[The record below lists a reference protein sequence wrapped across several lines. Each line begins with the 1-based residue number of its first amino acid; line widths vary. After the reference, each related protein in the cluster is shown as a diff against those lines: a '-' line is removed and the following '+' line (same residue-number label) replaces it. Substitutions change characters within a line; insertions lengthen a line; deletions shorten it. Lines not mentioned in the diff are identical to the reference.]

1 MTLALVLFLI
11 VLLVLDWRQTLRIF
25 EQRRRELNPVIR
37 WVHARWGRRGV
48 DGYFAAC
55 IALVLLLDAFYAN
68 AFIVLAIVA
77 AVQAFVVIRNYRLGI
92 RA

>member
-1 MTLALVLFLI
+1 MTLALLFILM

-25 EQRRRELNPVIR
+25 ELRRRELNPVIR
-37 WVHARWGRRGV
+37 WAFARWGRRGV

-55 IALVLLLDAFYAN
+55 IALVLLLDAFYAG
-68 AFIVLAIVA
+68 AFIVLAIAA

-92 RA
+92 RP